1 MRKANIINPRYP
13 HTIKIVRVLV
23 GKAYENDPFADDD
36 ANVGEDTE
44 IVIYEG
50 EGRSYTDTTT
60 EGGKN
65 VDENKRKASIPVRYN
80 EWDAGRCPL
89 DGDMIYAMVGN
100 NTEVG
105 MVKDCEPDNNRTVV
119 YWDFTRV

>member
-1 MRKANIINPRYP
+1 MRKANIRNPRYP

-23 GKAYENDPFADDD
+23 GKADENDPFADDD
-36 ANVGEDTE
+36 AKVGEDTE
-44 IVIYEG
+44 IVIYKG

-65 VDENKRKASIPVRYN
+65 VDENKRKASIPVRYD

-89 DGDMIYAMVGN
+89 DGDMIYATVGN